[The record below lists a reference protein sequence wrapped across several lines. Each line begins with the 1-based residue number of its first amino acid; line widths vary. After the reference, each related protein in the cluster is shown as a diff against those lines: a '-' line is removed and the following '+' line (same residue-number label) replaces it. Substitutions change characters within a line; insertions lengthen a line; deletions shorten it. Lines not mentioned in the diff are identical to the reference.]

1 MGSSEFII
9 LLFNRM
15 LRVRDVPIFFQGE
28 KLPGLMGQLETR
40 VTREHELTLNGEIQN
55 YIRHVYDIEE
65 GDRIGVA
72 TKGIHN
78 DRIEYEI
85 YRLLPE
91 EHSVVRSKKPIG
103 GKRSTR
109 KTKRRATTRRLKP
122 KRHV

>member
-1 MGSSEFII
+1 
-9 LLFNRM
+9 M

-28 KLPGLMGQLETR
+28 ELPGLMGQLETR
-40 VTREHELTLNGEIQN
+40 VTREHELTRNGEIQN
-55 YIRHVYDIEE
+55 YIRRFYEVEE

-91 EHSVVRSKKPIG
+91 EHSVVRSKKPVG
-103 GKRSTR
+103 GKRSTH